1 MKKTLLRFS
10 TIAIIGLTTVTAF
23 DSCKSGPKD
32 ADIETSIA
40 AKTNETPALTATV
53 KDGVATLSGMAK
65 NEEEKTQYEGT
76 VKSIEGVKSVV
87 NNITVAPPAPTAAP
101 VEVATADALTTG
113 VTDATKDFPTV
124 TATVADGVVTL
135 NGELE
140 RSKLKQLMERVQS
153 LKPKKVENKLKLK

>member
-10 TIAIIGLTTVTAF
+10 TMAIIGLTTITAF

-32 ADIETSIA
+32 ADIETAIV
-40 AKTNETPALTATV
+40 AKTPETPALTATV

-65 NEEEKTQYEGT
+65 SEEEKTRYEAT
-76 VKSIEGVKSVV
+76 VTGIEGVKSVV
-87 NNITVAPPAPTAAP
+87 NNITIAPPPPTAAP
-101 VEVATADALTTG
+101 VETATADALTKG
-113 VTDATKDFPTV
+113 VMDATKDFPTV

-140 RSKLKQLMERVQS
+140 RSKLKQLMDRVNS